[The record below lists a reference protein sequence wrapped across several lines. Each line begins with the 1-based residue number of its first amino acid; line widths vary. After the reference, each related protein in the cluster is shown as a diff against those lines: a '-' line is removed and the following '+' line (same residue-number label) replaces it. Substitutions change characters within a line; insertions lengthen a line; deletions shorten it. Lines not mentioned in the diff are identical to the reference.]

1 MPRRVAS
8 PPVVPVT
15 IYRLSMARQALSGK
29 LVLSGCNDEVLTLDG
44 GLSGPVLFNAETG
57 KVEVGSTDA
66 AAAIQDNFAC
76 ADSALSGLLLMGKDP
91 GCREP
96 GENPDREIVAV
107 RMTNADTAD
116 LIGAVSQCATSPGR
130 APEITPVK
138 VVPIE
143 LDVVSHQGTVINPRT
158 LAFSEEQAVDCNG
171 IRRTLRKW
179 FSFRHWHQPEVE
191 GTESGDSADP
201 GESQNLWFTAW
212 KKVTEG
218 GVTTKKLVQLTKQG
232 LIDLISSDG
241 TVGNSSNYFIRPRP
255 AVVVQAFTNGDP
267 IIPLN
272 LNVDLTTLPG
282 YSAEFTGV
290 MLTVDMGCYTGT
302 RNFDIVFTVDN
313 EIFAR
318 VKLGVDFQGST
329 STNSFVVPIPSSKQV
344 VLKTVEYTN
353 SLGTYKDFNLEVFA
367 DGFVR

>member
-8 PPVVPVT
+8 PPVVPVA

-76 ADSALSGLLLMGKDP
+76 ADSTLSGLLLMGKDP

-116 LIGAVSQCATSPGR
+116 LIGAVPQCATSPGR

-218 GVTTKKLVQLTKQG
+218 GVTTKKLVQLTKEG
-232 LIDLISSDG
+232 MLALLSSEG
-241 TVGNSSNYFIRPRP
+241 TVGPPSQVFTRPRP
-255 AVVVQAFTNGDP
+255 TLVSKFHNTGDP
-267 IIPLN
+267 ITPLN
-272 LNVDLTTLPG
+272 VSVNLTGLPE
-282 YSAEFTGV
+282 YSSQFVGV
-290 MLTVDMGCYTGT
+290 MLTVDMGSYTGT
-302 RNFDIVFTVDN
+302 RNFDIIFTVDN

-318 VKLGVDFQGST
+318 VKHGVDNQGST
-329 STNSFVVPIPSSKQV
+329 CTNSFIVPIPASKQL
-344 VLKTVEYTN
+344 VLKTVEETN
-353 SLGTYKDFNLEVFA
+353 SLGTYGDFGLIVYL